1 MMYYSYFRIMIS
13 RGVSVVELFSR
24 MVTTQGAIVSKIV
37 DPSGKR
43 IISKTNKIPRIN
55 IMIDL
60 SSPT

>member
-1 MMYYSYFRIMIS
+1 M
-13 RGVSVVELFSR
+13 VELFSR